1 MTVQISSFISIVT
14 ETFLYSNLCID
25 SIPQGGIELPD
36 ISFLRKNVRAIKGVF
51 LTKDGEV
58 LDVDVEL
65 DKDVKYLS
73 KSISYLLEV
82 ICDKKGDVRKLSI
95 TGKDRFFIFFH
106 DSYVLGVIASP
117 DVNIPLLNVVA
128 GRMLE
133 HVEVPQEQMEKIVK
147 EAKDEVIERLDAF
160 IG

>member
-1 MTVQISSFISIVT
+1 
-14 ETFLYSNLCID
+14 
-25 SIPQGGIELPD
+25 
-36 ISFLRKNVRAIKGVF
+36 LRKNVRGIKGVF
-51 LTKDGEV
+51 LTKEGEV

-73 KSISYLLEV
+73 KSISYLIEV

-95 TGKDRFFIFFH
+95 VGNDRFFIFFH
-106 DSYVLGVIASP
+106 DSYVLGVMASP
-117 DVNIPLLNVVA
+117 DVNVPLLNVVA

-133 HVEVPQEQMEKIVK
+133 HVEVPKAEMEQIVQK
-147 EAKDEVIERLDAF
+147 ARDEVLERLSDF

>member
-1 MTVQISSFISIVT
+1 M
-14 ETFLYSNLCID
+14 
-25 SIPQGGIELPD
+25 PD
-36 ISFLRKNVRAIKGVF
+36 ISFLRKNVRGIKGVF
-51 LTKDGEV
+51 LTKEGEV

-73 KSISYLLEV
+73 KSISYLIEV

-95 TGKDRFFIFFH
+95 VGNDRFFIFFH
-106 DSYVLGVIASP
+106 DSYVLGVMASP
-117 DVNIPLLNVVA
+117 DVNVPLLNVVA

-133 HVEVPQEQMEKIVK
+133 HVEVPKAEMEQIVQK
-147 EAKDEVIERLDAF
+147 ARDEVLERLSDF

>member
-1 MTVQISSFISIVT
+1 
-14 ETFLYSNLCID
+14 
-25 SIPQGGIELPD
+25 LPD
-36 ISFLRKNVRAIKGVF
+36 ISFLRKNVRGIKGVF
-51 LTKDGEV
+51 LTKEGEV

-73 KSISYLLEV
+73 KSISYLIEV

-95 TGKDRFFIFFH
+95 VGNDRFFIFFH
-106 DSYVLGVIASP
+106 DSYVLGVMASP
-117 DVNIPLLNVVA
+117 DVNVPLLNVVA

-133 HVEVPQEQMEKIVK
+133 HVEVPKAEMEQIVQK
-147 EAKDEVIERLDAF
+147 ARDEVLERLSDF

>member
-1 MTVQISSFISIVT
+1 
-14 ETFLYSNLCID
+14 
-25 SIPQGGIELPD
+25 LPD
-36 ISFLRKNVRAIKGVF
+36 ISFLRKNVRGIKGVF
-51 LTKDGEV
+51 LTREGDV

-73 KSISYLLEV
+73 KSISYLIEV

-95 TGKDRFFIFFH
+95 VGNDRFFIFFH
-106 DSYVLGVIASP
+106 NSYVLGVVASS
-117 DVNIPLLNVVA
+117 DVNVPLLNVVA

-133 HVEVPQEQMEKIVK
+133 HVEVPKDQMEKIVK
-147 EAKDEVIERLDAF
+147 EAKDEVLERLDAF